1 MKLQFL
7 ISVEAESEYDLQK
20 FKERL
25 WSEMDNKGLTV
36 THVDVVE
43 TKESNGT

>member
-7 ISVEAESEYDLQK
+7 ISVEAESGYDLQK
-20 FKERL
+20 FEERL

-36 THVDVVE
+36 THVDIIE
-43 TKESNGT
+43 MEEANGG